1 MRTDLEFA
9 RYIDS
14 TLLKPDAS
22 RKQMLAHLVMAKKYH
37 FKTVAIGC
45 SWIPLAKEILDGS
58 DVGIDAPIGFA
69 NGYNTTQ
76 SKIYETKDAFL
87 KGATEAD
94 ILLNVGWLKSG
105 MYQEIEDE
113 LKYFKEACGDH
124 ISKVILEVFYLNE
137 KEIREAV
144 RIAKRA
150 KLDFV
155 KTATG
160 FAAGG
165 ATEESIAIML
175 DEAAGEIMV
184 KASGG
189 IRSRDIAEKYLD
201 MGVKRLGASNAQM
214 LLSRDMQDC

>member
-9 RYIDS
+9 RFIDA
-14 TLLKPDAS
+14 TLLKPEAT
-22 RKQMLAHLVMAKKYH
+22 KEQMIAHLESAKEHH

-45 SWIPLAKEILDGS
+45 AWFDLAAEILDGS

-69 NGYNTTQ
+69 NGYNTTET
-76 SKIYETKDAFL
+76 KIFETKDAFA

-94 ILLNVGWLKSG
+94 ILLNIGWLKSG
-105 MYQEIEDE
+105 MYDKVEDE
-113 LKYFKEACGDH
+113 LKRFKEACGDH
-124 ISKVILEVFYLNE
+124 ISKVIFEVCYLDE

-150 KLDFV
+150 GLDFV
-155 KTATG
+155 KTSTG
-160 FAAGG
+160 FAKGG
-165 ATEESIAIML
+165 ATEESVRIML

-189 IRSRDIAEKYLD
+189 IRSREVAEMYLD
-201 MGVKRLGASNAQM
+201 MGAMRLGASNPANM
-214 LLSRDMQDC
+214 LIGV